1 MEESNI
7 QVANEIFDEAWLTDK
22 YINDLPSGYR
32 FVPTDE
38 ELIEEY
44 LKKKIKNELLPINRF
59 REVDVYKYHPEE
71 LTGMHNLLRE
81 SEWYFFSSR
90 DRKYRNGSRPNRA
103 ADNHGYWKATG
114 TDEKIK
120 VNNEVIGQK
129 RTLDFYAGKHGEGVK
144 TEWKMHEYVLSENIA
159 PSNDHKANGDMK
171 LNDCVLCKIYKNKRV
186 KKNKNKEIADSVQS
200 AHQPDHQEYP
210 SPLIA
215 NSNSSSSSINHHYTA
230 AGMSSTTVN
239 TEFGEPPYYN
249 ESFQN
254 GAWSNY
260 PWPITSFNND
270 QTLDSADTSH
280 GLPMNTFSSPFST
293 DLEPT
298 NDTALAHPS
307 TSSQFPHDH
316 AKEDDNNSFDP
327 AAQFLNI

>member
-1 MEESNI
+1 MP
-7 QVANEIFDEAWLTDK
+7 WLTDK

-32 FVPTDE
+32 FVPTNE

-90 DRKYRNGSRPNRA
+90 DRKYPNGSRPNRA

-114 TDEKIK
+114 TDDKIK

-129 RTLDFYAGKHGEGVK
+129 RILDFYAGKHGEGVK
-144 TEWKMHEYVLSENIA
+144 TEWKMHEYVLSGNIA
-159 PSNDHKANGDMK
+159 PSNGHKADGDMK
-171 LNDCVLCKIYKNKRV
+171 TKS
-186 KKNKNKEIADSVQS
+186 KKKTTGVFLIHINSVQS
-200 AHQPDHQEYP
+200 AHQHDNQEYP

-230 AGMSSTTVN
+230 A
-239 TEFGEPPYYN
+239 
-249 ESFQN
+249 
-254 GAWSNY
+254 AWSNY

-270 QTLDSADTSH
+270 RTLNPAFTSH

-293 DLEPT
+293 DLEPI
-298 NDTALAHPS
+298 NDTALA
-307 TSSQFPHDH
+307 
-316 AKEDDNNSFDP
+316 DP
-327 AAQFLNI
+327 IFLTYDEIVFWQLVIYTKQDSEIFQT